1 MTMKP
6 SNHRKATTTSGTKDG
21 LGCNNSDSIK
31 VRKQKRKITGNSSF
45 ELGGQLLNSIQMNHM
60 GNKGQQ
66 TNFVETLSEDLESL
80 QRKHQDS
87 YGKVKLQLFPIDE
100 ETKKMLE
107 QGNLNPYLELTL
119 TTRKK
124 ISSVVK
130 HLNNKWGSSKFASG
144 KLMLFPNNVCLDNL
158 SDSSKWTLEDS
169 NLTAADVHA
178 SLGSPAVFRLR
189 YGWFNVDQTK
199 QLASVA
205 LAGYDI
211 LRKNNYFD
219 EENNDKVCSVSG
231 KEHGQCHTDNSV
243 NPTIQAPMSEK
254 VIQNVGDQN
263 NVKAIN
269 TSLIDCLSGMSFG
282 AIFSEVSDAPV
293 NLDPLDTQNLTLP
306 QIPLTCD
313 SFDAAISAFMHG
325 HQYSHPS
332 YRIAPPSIL
341 EAEETCHPFPFP
353 KAAPSSQDIPISPP
367 LVSPTMG
374 CTNMVISNFCHQF
387 VCIQDGRYTLST
399 VCKSNLQLDSPVKQV
414 SLADNCPAPATS
426 PQLHDATVACV
437 KPKSVLQRHSQ
448 DRLAEDL
455 NAHAEF
461 QAEVQLNESN
471 QFGGMNLISVV
482 PPNANLFTMPDVDS
496 NIHLSICDLQT
507 DSLGPLEI
515 VAACPKERNDG
526 ETDQIIGLGGL
537 IASSM
542 DAFQNFSIV

>member
-374 CTNMVISNFCHQF
+374 CTNM
-387 VCIQDGRYTLST
+387 
-399 VCKSNLQLDSPVKQV
+399 LDSPVKQV

-471 QFGGMNLISVV
+471 QFGGMNLIS
-482 PPNANLFTMPDVDS
+482 
-496 NIHLSICDLQT
+496 T